1 MLLTY
6 MCHDI
11 IYIACHI
18 TINKSYSN
26 LLQRLCCLAIAVI
39 KNKQTKTCRCV
50 LFTNFNKV
58 GIAGN
63 FSNRLI
69 ASFLILIVINRR
81 KA

>member
-26 LLQRLCCLAIAVI
+26 LLQHLCCLAIAVI
-39 KNKQTKTCRCV
+39 KNKNKTV
-50 LFTNFNKV
+50 DV
-58 GIAGN
+58 YYSQI
-63 FSNRLI
+63 
-69 ASFLILIVINRR
+69 LILNII
-81 KA
+81 

>member
-26 LLQRLCCLAIAVI
+26 LLQHLCCLAVAVI
-39 KNKQTKTCRCV
+39 KKQQQTGCV
-50 LFTNFNKV
+50 LFPNFNFEYK
-58 GIAGN
+58 
-63 FSNRLI
+63 L
-69 ASFLILIVINRR
+69 
-81 KA
+81 K